1 MDHVAGGGL
10 GLLIRRLLRRLLV
23 GPPTIP
29 RRQDLLCLLSRPFI
43 FAEGKK
49 LQRMLLLAILRHP
62 LIMLDFTL
70 SVFAAAGRFRLLLI
84 SLSFF

>member
-10 GLLIRRLLRRLLV
+10 RLLIRRLLRRLLV
-23 GPPTIP
+23 RPPTIP
-29 RRQDLLCLLSRPFI
+29 SRQDLLCLLSRPFI
-43 FAEGKK
+43 FAKCKE
-49 LQRMLLLAILRHP
+49 LQRVLLLAILRHP
-62 LIMLDFTL
+62 LIMLDFAL

>member
-43 FAEGKK
+43 FAEGKE

-62 LIMLDFTL
+62 LIMLDFAL
-70 SVFAAAGRFRLLLI
+70 SVFAAARRFRLLLI
-84 SLSFF
+84 PLSFF